1 MGIEIAGYQYKR
13 EGYFLIDREF
23 ELSEIRLLC
32 DAVAASDMIK
42 ESSSK
47 IIIKK
52 LLESQSIFQSRKL
65 QECAFGLWQE
75 IAENLREEC
84 SHIKKR

>member
-1 MGIEIAGYQYKR
+1 MGIEIAGYQANW

-52 LLESQSIFQSRKL
+52 LMNHKVFLKQNATRMCFRIMAGN
-65 QECAFGLWQE
+65 C
-75 IAENLREEC
+75 
-84 SHIKKR
+84 